1 MEEATRKKLVR
12 DYAADLEAYH
22 GIRQASY
29 TIIPAPLLVG
39 NFGPR
44 HRRTDGRF
52 DIYGIL
58 GVEGT
63 SDGVPQFGS
72 VESLRGLVWHE
83 FGHSFVNPEVER
95 LSALVEKSSKLMDPI
110 AARMR
115 ASDYPQWLIV
125 VIEHVDRA
133 VTVRLAY
140 RELGEAAGEQALAK
154 EEASSFAYVGALAER
169 LKEYEQH
176 RDRYPTFRDFAP
188 RLIAALDELAAR
200 DLPAAFYEIPATVN
214 SVFAGKLIFVISS
227 GESDAE
233 AQQKIADYVKT
244 IRDRF
249 AKDAEIVTDEQ
260 ALARDLSG
268 YSVVAYGTLTGNK
281 WLAKY
286 RNSIPALAAF
296 EAVRD
301 AGPLRL
307 IATLPNPQ
315 NPKLWAIAYTAT
327 DASAVA
333 DINRLFAG
341 PTAYVIGKGTQVLKS
356 GDYRRQDGGWVA
368 K

>member
-1 MEEATRKKLVR
+1 
-12 DYAADLEAYH
+12 
-22 GIRQASY
+22 
-29 TIIPAPLLVG
+29 
-39 NFGPR
+39 
-44 HRRTDGRF
+44 
-52 DIYGIL
+52 
-58 GVEGT
+58 
-63 SDGVPQFGS
+63 
-72 VESLRGLVWHE
+72 
-83 FGHSFVNPEVER
+83 
-95 LSALVEKSSKLMDPI
+95 
-110 AARMR
+110 MR
-115 ASDYPQWLIV
+115 ASAYPQWLTV

-133 VTVRLAY
+133 VAVRLAFG
-140 RELGEAAGEQALAK
+140 ELGEDAGEQALEYEK
-154 EEASSFAYVGALAER
+154 ASSFAYVEALAER

-188 RLIAALDELAAR
+188 RLIAVFDELAAR
-200 DLPAAFYEIPATVN
+200 DLPAAFYEIPFSPTIN
-214 SVFAGKLIFVISS
+214 SVLAGKLIFVVSS
-227 GESDAE
+227 GESDPA
-233 AQQKIADYVKT
+233 AQQKIADYVKP

-249 AKDAEIVTDEQ
+249 AKGAEIITDEQ

-268 YSVVAYGTLTGNK
+268 YSVMAYGTLTGNK

-286 RNSIPALAAF
+286 RNSIPALAAL

-341 PTAYVIGKGTQVLKS
+341 PTAYVIGKGTEVLKS
-356 GDYRRQDGGWVA
+356 GTYRRQGSGWVL